1 MSMRPR
7 KLISIAVNT
16 PALTTAAMTL
26 LRPIE
31 TVLVTGG
38 DVRTYTTRTQTLTS
52 VLMSRNITSHT
63 LLFTATDRWYIQ
75 CQRALLTPLRVSCA
89 HSLRFNFTASCYW
102 ITTVEVFFFL
112 SFSLFLSFYNSVPE
126 AIEPSLCVPLRGET
140 AVKNILLFMSNFPSS
155 HSPAQIKHA
164 TFREKEGK
172 KLWVISS
179 CNRINAGFP
188 LLFDCYSVQVV
199 MTLRWFWTLR
209 LSVSTCSGGKER
221 FAICVGQVELVYF
234 GFSQVEDLLCFC
246 LLDKLEV

>member
-1 MSMRPR
+1 MIYSMSESVTDTSESLMC
-7 KLISIAVNT
+7 T
-16 PALTTAAMTL
+16 FTTFQLHSFL
-26 LRPIE
+26 L
-31 TVLVTGG
+31 L
-38 DVRTYTTRTQTLTS
+38 
-52 VLMSRNITSHT
+52 NH
-63 LLFTATDRWYIQ
+63 
-75 CQRALLTPLRVSCA
+75 
-89 HSLRFNFTASCYW
+89 HSW
-102 ITTVEVFFFL
+102 GFFFL

-209 LSVSTCSGGKER
+209 LSVSTCRGGKER